1 MQKDKEVK
9 TVGLGFVD
17 ALTLL
22 FIALKL
28 TGQID
33 WNWIWVLS
41 PIWISISFLAV
52 LAVVILLIGRII
64 DRMGGPLGGGSLLCG
79 EVFRRPPPPL
89 ALKSAKL

>member
-17 ALTLL
+17 ALSLL

-52 LAVVILLIGRII
+52 LAIVILLIGRLIY
-64 DRMGGPLGGGSLLCG
+64 RM
-79 EVFRRPPPPL
+79 
-89 ALKSAKL
+89 

>member
-9 TVGLGFVD
+9 TVGIGFVD

-52 LAVVILLIGRII
+52 LAIVILLIGRII
-64 DRMGGPLGGGSLLCG
+64 DRM
-79 EVFRRPPPPL
+79 
-89 ALKSAKL
+89 

>member
-17 ALTLL
+17 ALSLL

-52 LAVVILLIGRII
+52 LAIVILLIGHII
-64 DRMGGPLGGGSLLCG
+64 DRM
-79 EVFRRPPPPL
+79 
-89 ALKSAKL
+89 

>member
-41 PIWISISFLAV
+41 PIWISVSFLAV
-52 LAVVILLIGRII
+52 LAVVILLIGRIV
-64 DRMGGPLGGGSLLCG
+64 DRM
-79 EVFRRPPPPL
+79 
-89 ALKSAKL
+89 

>member
-52 LAVVILLIGRII
+52 LAIVVLLIGRII
-64 DRMGGPLGGGSLLCG
+64 DRM
-79 EVFRRPPPPL
+79 
-89 ALKSAKL
+89 

>member
-28 TGQID
+28 TCQID

-41 PIWISISFLAV
+41 PIWISISFLAL

-64 DRMGGPLGGGSLLCG
+64 DRM
-79 EVFRRPPPPL
+79 
-89 ALKSAKL
+89 

>member
-1 MQKDKEVK
+1 MRKEKEVK

-33 WNWIWVLS
+33 WNWVWVLS
-41 PIWISISFLAV
+41 PIWISILFLAV
-52 LAVVILLIGRII
+52 LAIVILLIGRII
-64 DRMGGPLGGGSLLCG
+64 DRM
-79 EVFRRPPPPL
+79 
-89 ALKSAKL
+89 

>member
-64 DRMGGPLGGGSLLCG
+64 ERM
-79 EVFRRPPPPL
+79 
-89 ALKSAKL
+89 

>member
-22 FIALKL
+22 FITLKL
-28 TGQID
+28 TCQID

-41 PIWISISFLAV
+41 PIWISVSFLAV

-64 DRMGGPLGGGSLLCG
+64 DRM
-79 EVFRRPPPPL
+79 
-89 ALKSAKL
+89 

>member
-64 DRMGGPLGGGSLLCG
+64 DRI
-79 EVFRRPPPPL
+79 
-89 ALKSAKL
+89 

>member
-1 MQKDKEVK
+1 MHRDKEVK

-28 TGQID
+28 TGRID

-41 PIWISISFLAV
+41 PVWISISFLAV

-64 DRMGGPLGGGSLLCG
+64 DRM
-79 EVFRRPPPPL
+79 
-89 ALKSAKL
+89 

>member
-17 ALTLL
+17 GLTLL

-64 DRMGGPLGGGSLLCG
+64 DRM
-79 EVFRRPPPPL
+79 
-89 ALKSAKL
+89 

>member
-41 PIWISISFLAV
+41 PIWIWISFLAV
-52 LAVVILLIGRII
+52 LAIVILLIGRII
-64 DRMGGPLGGGSLLCG
+64 DRM
-79 EVFRRPPPPL
+79 
-89 ALKSAKL
+89 

>member
-41 PIWISISFLAV
+41 PIWISIPFLAV
-52 LAVVILLIGRII
+52 LTVAILLIGRII
-64 DRMGGPLGGGSLLCG
+64 DRI
-79 EVFRRPPPPL
+79 
-89 ALKSAKL
+89 

>member
-1 MQKDKEVK
+1 MQKEKEVK

-22 FIALKL
+22 LIALKL

-41 PIWISISFLAV
+41 PI
-52 LAVVILLIGRII
+52 
-64 DRMGGPLGGGSLLCG
+64 
-79 EVFRRPPPPL
+79 
-89 ALKSAKL
+89 

>member
-1 MQKDKEVK
+1 MHQDKEVK

-28 TGQID
+28 TGRID

-41 PIWISISFLAV
+41 PIWISI
-52 LAVVILLIGRII
+52 
-64 DRMGGPLGGGSLLCG
+64 
-79 EVFRRPPPPL
+79 
-89 ALKSAKL
+89 

>member
-17 ALTLL
+17 ALSLL

-52 LAVVILLIGRII
+52 LAIVILLIGRIV
-64 DRMGGPLGGGSLLCG
+64 DRM
-79 EVFRRPPPPL
+79 
-89 ALKSAKL
+89 

>member
-52 LAVVILLIGRII
+52 LIIVILLIGRII
-64 DRMGGPLGGGSLLCG
+64 DRM
-79 EVFRRPPPPL
+79 
-89 ALKSAKL
+89 

>member
-1 MQKDKEVK
+1 MSEVKNMEKNKEVK
-9 TVGLGFVD
+9 TVGIGFVD

-28 TGQID
+28 TGCIS
-33 WNWIWVLS
+33 WSWIWILS

-64 DRMGGPLGGGSLLCG
+64 DRM
-79 EVFRRPPPPL
+79 
-89 ALKSAKL
+89 

>member
-52 LAVVILLIGRII
+52 LAIVILLISRII
-64 DRMGGPLGGGSLLCG
+64 DRM
-79 EVFRRPPPPL
+79 
-89 ALKSAKL
+89 

>member
-1 MQKDKEVK
+1 MQKDKELK

-22 FIALKL
+22 LIALKL
-28 TGQID
+28 TGRID

-52 LAVVILLIGRII
+52 LAIVILLIGRLI
-64 DRMGGPLGGGSLLCG
+64 DRM
-79 EVFRRPPPPL
+79 
-89 ALKSAKL
+89 

>member
-22 FIALKL
+22 LIALKL

-52 LAVVILLIGRII
+52 LAVVILLICRII
-64 DRMGGPLGGGSLLCG
+64 DRM
-79 EVFRRPPPPL
+79 
-89 ALKSAKL
+89 

>member
-52 LAVVILLIGRII
+52 LAIVILLIGRII
-64 DRMGGPLGGGSLLCG
+64 DRM
-79 EVFRRPPPPL
+79 
-89 ALKSAKL
+89 

>member
-52 LAVVILLIGRII
+52 LAIVILLIGRIV
-64 DRMGGPLGGGSLLCG
+64 DRM
-79 EVFRRPPPPL
+79 
-89 ALKSAKL
+89 

>member
-33 WNWIWVLS
+33 WNWVWVLS
-41 PIWISISFLAV
+41 PIWISISFLSV
-52 LAVVILLIGRII
+52 LAIVILLIGRIV
-64 DRMGGPLGGGSLLCG
+64 DRM
-79 EVFRRPPPPL
+79 
-89 ALKSAKL
+89 

>member
-22 FIALKL
+22 FITLKL
-28 TGQID
+28 TCQID

-64 DRMGGPLGGGSLLCG
+64 DRM
-79 EVFRRPPPPL
+79 
-89 ALKSAKL
+89 

>member
-52 LAVVILLIGRII
+52 LAVLILLIGRII
-64 DRMGGPLGGGSLLCG
+64 DRM
-79 EVFRRPPPPL
+79 
-89 ALKSAKL
+89 